1 MSVEEDGLRLEEHR
15 LFPQL
20 LQRLPLL
27 RDASL
32 ELGRDVVSDFYLR
45 LRNRQEMGQRLIER
59 RELPSFDLAV
69 LPQFNRRRVDRSAF
83 LEDDG
88 RPRFLVDRDCDV
100 VQRRVQRIDLPVLE
114 VLDSSLLVDARAQTQ
129 FLCVGA
135 SEIQYS
141 REDPDHLALGALQS
155 LREAV
160 AVQVERVDAR
170 DRIRIPF
177 ADLAAV
183 GDIDPKYDLVV
194 PLINLVD
201 VATEETLPFRD
212 EDTEVERGDGGFHCA
227 RCCEDPCVT

>member
-59 RELPSFDLAV
+59 RELPSFHLAV

-88 RPRFLVDRDCDV
+88 RPPFLVDRDCDV

-141 REDPDHLALGALQS
+141 REDPDLVEAQPLTC
-155 LREAV
+155 LRIEL
-160 AVQVERVDAR
+160 
-170 DRIRIPF
+170 
-177 ADLAAV
+177 DLAAV